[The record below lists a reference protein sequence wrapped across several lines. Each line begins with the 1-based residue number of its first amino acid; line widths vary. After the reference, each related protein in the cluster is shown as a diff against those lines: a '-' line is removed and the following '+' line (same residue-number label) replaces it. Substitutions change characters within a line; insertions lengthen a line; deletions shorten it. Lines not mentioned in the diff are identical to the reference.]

1 MTKRKAPPSGANE
14 TLLPAH
20 PIEESAASQAARIV
34 EYLQAQ
40 GTLTTLEA
48 RQRLGVMNPA
58 QRISELRN
66 RLGLP
71 IETGRTYQADE
82 TGAIHLVACYIWR
95 GGQAKQMD
103 LWGK

>member
-1 MTKRKAPPSGANE
+1 MTKRKAPASGANE
-14 TLLPAH
+14 MLPAH
-20 PIEESAASQAARIV
+20 PIEESAASQSARIV

-40 GTLTTLEA
+40 GSLTTLEA

-82 TGAIHLVACYIWR
+82 TGAMHRVACYIWR